1 MCIDAN
7 RGLREEA
14 KLKAQEKNAVF
25 QAESLKYFNKETQLE
40 RAQEANVLGFS
51 RDTSDAYV
59 RSLRTVGK
67 GRKFNE
73 DATRAYFATQPVNEG
88 GRSRRFGAKQYQ
100 LLLAKR
106 SKVDSVIDNVL
117 GQDAATVRQLNV
129 RKFQQKNAAAREA
142 LGIPPSYGAPV
153 MMPPTNRLGGALQIA
168 QTGLSI
174 ASSIYGLGG
183 LGAVKPGPLSGLPGF
198 LGGA

>member
-7 RGLREEA
+7 RGLRKEA
-14 KLKAQEKNAVF
+14 RLKAQQKNAAF
-25 QAESLKYFNKETQLE
+25 QAESLKYFNKEPQLE
-40 RAQEANVLGFS
+40 RAQEANVIGFS

-67 GRKFNE
+67 GRKFTE

-88 GRSRRFGAKQYQ
+88 GKSRRFGAKQYQ

-174 ASSIYGLGG
+174 GSSLFGAGG
-183 LGAVKPGPLSGLPGF
+183 LFPDFFS
-198 LGGA
+198 

>member
-1 MCIDAN
+1 VCIDAN
-7 RGLREEA
+7 EGLRKEA
-14 KLKAQEKNAVF
+14 QLKAQEKNARF
-25 QAESLKYFNKETQLE
+25 RAETVKYFNKEPQLE
-40 RAQEANVLGFS
+40 KAQEANILGFS

-59 RSLRTVGK
+59 RSLRTIGK

-88 GRSRRFGAKQYQ
+88 GKSRRFGAKQYQ

-142 LGIPPSYGAPV
+142 LGIPPSYGTPV

-174 ASSIYGLGG
+174 ASSAYGLGAF
-183 LGAVKPGPLSGLPGF
+183 GAPTPGPLSF
-198 LGGA
+198 LKFG

>member
-142 LGIPPSYGAPV
+142 LGIPPSYGSPV

-183 LGAVKPGPLSGLPGF
+183 LGATSGGPFKF

>member
-7 RGLREEA
+7 EGLRKEA
-14 KLKAQEKNAVF
+14 QLKAQEKNAKF
-25 QAESLKYFNKETQLE
+25 QAETVKYFNKEPQLE

-59 RSLRTVGK
+59 RSLRTIGK

-88 GRSRRFGAKQYQ
+88 GKSRRFGAKQYQ

-142 LGIPPSYGAPV
+142 LGIPPSYGTPV

-174 ASSIYGLGG
+174 ASSMYGLGAF
-183 LGAVKPGPLSGLPGF
+183 GASSGGPLKFINPF
-198 LGGA
+198 GA

>member
-1 MCIDAN
+1 MCVDAN
-7 RGLREEA
+7 AGARAAARQRA
-14 KLKAQEKNAVF
+14 KEKNARF

-59 RSLRTVGK
+59 RSLRTIGK

-117 GQDAATVRQLNV
+117 GQDAAIVAQTNV

-142 LGIPPSYGAPV
+142 LGIPPSYGSPV

-174 ASSIYGLGG
+174 ASSMYGLGAF
-183 LGAVKPGPLSGLPGF
+183 GASTTGPLSFINPFGNS
-198 LGGA
+198 